1 MKILMITSFALLSM
15 LMDCGYEPYEPF
27 SAYKPILMDR
37 EELEKSISFSSSREM
52 IQAGKIYLKGNF
64 IYINEKY
71 KGIHVIDNSNPSS
84 PQKVGFIVIPGC
96 IDMAMKDDILFA
108 DNSIDLISINLTDD
122 LSQLTVTK
130 RLIGIFPELTAPD
143 NRTLQS
149 QYQTE
154 NRPENT
160 VIVGWEKIDG
170 IY

>member
-1 MKILMITSFALLSM
+1 MKLLMITGFVLISM

-37 EELEKSISFSSSREM
+37 EELENSISFTGEQEM
-52 IQAGKIYLKGNF
+52 INAGKIYLKGNT

-71 KGIHVIDNSNPSS
+71 KGIHVIDNTDPSNP
-84 PQKVGFIVIPGC
+84 KKTGFIVIPGC

-108 DNSIDLISINLTDD
+108 DNSIDLISINLTDG

-130 RLIGIFPELTAPD
+130 RLIGIFSELTAPD
-143 NRTLQS
+143 NRMLQS
-149 QYQTE
+149 QYQVE

-160 VIVGWEKIDG
+160 LIVGWEKIDD

>member
-1 MKILMITSFALLSM
+1 MKLLMITGFVLISM

-37 EELEKSISFSSSREM
+37 EELENSISFTGEQEM
-52 IQAGKIYLKGNF
+52 INAGKIYLKGNT

-71 KGIHVIDNSNPSS
+71 KGIHVIDNTDPSNP
-84 PQKVGFIVIPGC
+84 KKTGFIVIPGC

-108 DNSIDLISINLTDD
+108 DNSIDLISINVADGP
-122 LSQLTVTK
+122 SQLTVTK
-130 RLIGIFPELTAPD
+130 RLIGIFPELAAPD
-143 NRTLQS
+143 NRMLQS
-149 QYQTE
+149 QYLVE

-160 VIVGWEKIDG
+160 LIVGWEKIDG